1 MAYSLGNACT
11 GPVDGSV
18 GSAEAEGLCLCQPAQ
33 ALPQGFESYR
43 CVALFEHGLARLG
56 FWINFFVVL

>member
-11 GPVDGSV
+11 CPVDGSV
-18 GSAEAEGLCLCQPAQ
+18 GSAEGLCQPAQ

>member
-11 GPVDGSV
+11 HPVDGSV
-18 GSAEAEGLCLCQPAQ
+18 GSAEGLCQPAQ

-43 CVALFEHGLARLG
+43 CVALFRTLARRKDSNQDSQANTY
-56 FWINFFVVL
+56 IE